1 MIKRLFDIIISI
13 SILLGISPILLIIA
27 LIIIL
32 NDGRPIL
39 FQQIRSGKDKKPFK
53 FYKFRT
59 MNNNLKMQDVHRITS
74 LGRFLR
80 KTSLDELPSFFNVL
94 KGDMSV
100 VGPRPLL
107 ERYLSRYDEYQI
119 RRLEVKPG
127 ITGLAQI
134 NGRNNLSW
142 NERFDF
148 DIRYVDK
155 HNIFLDIRII
165 FDTIFLVFSGKGIT
179 PNNQEIMP
187 EFKGNKTI
195 D

>member
-13 SILLGISPILLIIA
+13 SILLAISPILLIIA